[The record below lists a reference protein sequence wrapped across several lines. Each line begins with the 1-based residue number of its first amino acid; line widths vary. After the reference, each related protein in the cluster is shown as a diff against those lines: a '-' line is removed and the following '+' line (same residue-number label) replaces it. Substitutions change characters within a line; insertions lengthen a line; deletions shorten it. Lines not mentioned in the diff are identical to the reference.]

1 MGDLSSLLG
10 GIDPGMIA
18 KLLPVLSQLNRPE
31 SGETAAFLRALR
43 PFLKP
48 ERQDKVERAAQLAR
62 FIHLGKTLLLSE
74 GGRAMYNRYLRND
87 DGVYTRMPMQD
98 APRGEPPR
106 DNRPPPRRPP
116 AETHRRQGRRR
127 GRSPPPPISQ
137 EASQFF
143 SRILDKLPLKGVDTA
158 DILLLL
164 ILFFLFEEKADDEL
178 LVALG
183 LLLIL

>member
-1 MGDLSSLLG
+1 
-10 GIDPGMIA
+10 
-18 KLLPVLSQLNRPE
+18 
-31 SGETAAFLRALR
+31 
-43 PFLKP
+43 
-48 ERQDKVERAAQLAR
+48 
-62 FIHLGKTLLLSE
+62 
-74 GGRAMYNRYLRND
+74 MYNRYLRND

-106 DNRPPPRRPP
+106 DNRPPPPP
-116 AETHRRQGRRR
+116 PSGGNA
-127 GRSPPPPISQ
+127 PPPRPPISQ

>member
-1 MGDLSSLLG
+1 
-10 GIDPGMIA
+10 
-18 KLLPVLSQLNRPE
+18 
-31 SGETAAFLRALR
+31 
-43 PFLKP
+43 
-48 ERQDKVERAAQLAR
+48 
-62 FIHLGKTLLLSE
+62 
-74 GGRAMYNRYLRND
+74 MYNRYLRND

-106 DNRPPPRRPP
+106 DNGPPPPPPRPP
-116 AETHRRQGRRR
+116 QG
-127 GRSPPPPISQ
+127 GAPPPPPISQ

>member
-1 MGDLSSLLG
+1 
-10 GIDPGMIA
+10 
-18 KLLPVLSQLNRPE
+18 
-31 SGETAAFLRALR
+31 
-43 PFLKP
+43 
-48 ERQDKVERAAQLAR
+48 
-62 FIHLGKTLLLSE
+62 
-74 GGRAMYNRYLRND
+74 MYNRYLRND

-106 DNRPPPRRPP
+106 DNRP
-116 AETHRRQGRRR
+116 
-127 GRSPPPPISQ
+127 PPPPISQ

>member
-1 MGDLSSLLG
+1 
-10 GIDPGMIA
+10 
-18 KLLPVLSQLNRPE
+18 
-31 SGETAAFLRALR
+31 
-43 PFLKP
+43 
-48 ERQDKVERAAQLAR
+48 
-62 FIHLGKTLLLSE
+62 
-74 GGRAMYNRYLRND
+74 MYNRYLRND

-106 DNRPPPRRPP
+106 GNAPPPRPP
-116 AETHRRQGRRR
+116 QGDAP
-127 GRSPPPPISQ
+127 PPPPISQ

>member
-1 MGDLSSLLG
+1 
-10 GIDPGMIA
+10 
-18 KLLPVLSQLNRPE
+18 
-31 SGETAAFLRALR
+31 
-43 PFLKP
+43 
-48 ERQDKVERAAQLAR
+48 
-62 FIHLGKTLLLSE
+62 
-74 GGRAMYNRYLRND
+74 MYNRYLRND

-106 DNRPPPRRPP
+106 NRPP
-116 AETHRRQGRRR
+116 
-127 GRSPPPPISQ
+127 PPPPISQ